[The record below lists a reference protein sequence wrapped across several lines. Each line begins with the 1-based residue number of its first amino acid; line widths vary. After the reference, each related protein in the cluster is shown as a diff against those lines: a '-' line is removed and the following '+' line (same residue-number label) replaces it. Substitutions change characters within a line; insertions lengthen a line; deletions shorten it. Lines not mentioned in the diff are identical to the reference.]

1 MADKIKA
8 AKARAQAGGPSMSD
22 QKYLL
27 LTKENA
33 EVILNKVRRL
43 SWDDA
48 NEVMAIIKDLKL
60 VRITDGEE
68 ESQEEA
74 DFTNK
79 FSGTGDR
86 NEKEN
91 PREAFPPS
99 TSGAYPPSTSGA

>member
-1 MADKIKA
+1 
-8 AKARAQAGGPSMSD
+8 MSD

-48 NEVMAIIKDLKL
+48 NEVMAIIKDLRAVSVKE
-60 VRITDGEE
+60 TEE
-68 ESQEEA
+68 
-74 DFTNK
+74 DLPFINK

-86 NEKEN
+86 NEETKEE
-91 PREAFPPS
+91 RALL
-99 TSGAYPPSTSGA
+99 SGDVIWGGDGTPTTY

>member
-1 MADKIKA
+1 
-8 AKARAQAGGPSMSD
+8 MSD

-68 ESQEEA
+68 ESHAVEHSLELDDRVPPIA
-74 DFTNK
+74 KKEDEPATLDMFPFVDEFTK
-79 FSGTGDR
+79 
-86 NEKEN
+86 
-91 PREAFPPS
+91 
-99 TSGAYPPSTSGA
+99 

>member
-1 MADKIKA
+1 
-8 AKARAQAGGPSMSD
+8 MSD

-48 NEVMAIIKDLKL
+48 NEVMAIIKDLRAVSVKE
-60 VRITDGEE
+60 TEE
-68 ESQEEA
+68 
-74 DFTNK
+74 DLPFINK

-86 NEKEN
+86 NEETKEE
-91 PREAFPPS
+91 RALL
-99 TSGAYPPSTSGA
+99 SGDVIWGGDGTPTY